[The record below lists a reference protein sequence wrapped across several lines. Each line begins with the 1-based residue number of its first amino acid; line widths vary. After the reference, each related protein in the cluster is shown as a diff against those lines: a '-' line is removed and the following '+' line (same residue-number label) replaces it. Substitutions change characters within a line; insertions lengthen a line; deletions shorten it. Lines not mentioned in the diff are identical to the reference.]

1 MKINRIKL
9 EDFLVFKDSFSVDFC
24 DGINVLIGANAT
36 GKSTLL
42 KCIYAFCESSRP
54 DISFPQILR
63 LGNPAG
69 YICIESGKH
78 SVYCKE
84 SAGGIVTKSNTGW
97 DELNIQSILVPTTEM
112 LSHSKG
118 LIAMSSKFNMPFDF
132 TQLDIL
138 INAQKW
144 ETKKISE
151 RNQEILTMLG
161 NAIEGKVLYE
171 NDTFYVEKSSGLK
184 VEFSLEASGYKRLGL
199 LWKLIRNGLLERDS
213 ILLWD
218 EPENSL
224 HPELLPLL
232 VEVLYMLQEDGV
244 QIFIATHSYTLA
256 KYIDLKKKNADDV
269 LFISLYKE
277 EEVIKA
283 SVANRYSG
291 LDINAIE
298 KAGEELYAAVV
309 EKVTEDK

>member
-1 MKINRIKL
+1 
-9 EDFLVFKDSFSVDFC
+9 
-24 DGINVLIGANAT
+24 
-36 GKSTLL
+36 
-42 KCIYAFCESSRP
+42 
-54 DISFPQILR
+54 
-63 LGNPAG
+63 
-69 YICIESGKH
+69 
-78 SVYCKE
+78 
-84 SAGGIVTKSNTGW
+84 
-97 DELNIQSILVPTTEM
+97 M